1 MERLAVRV
9 WPGITGLPAE
19 RRVIA
24 ALDVLGAG
32 YYAILSLLGLAWLLA
47 VSDWGVFRSYS
58 LLFLVLLLLAMLFN
72 RFRYFAFTE
81 LSYGRT
87 SSVLS
92 SMDGV
97 AGWTAALL
105 LGPVGL
111 WVGVI
116 NVVVRFIMD
125 LPGNLQASSRWELL
139 RVELSNLAENT
150 LARLGALAF
159 YRALG
164 GAIPFPSIEVHT
176 VVVALLATAGMI
188 LLQQVIAVPFYV
200 LLAAVVEVIDREVT
214 TFRFLRFVVG
224 KGIMLAV
231 AAPFAVLAAGLYR
244 DYGLWMMLFF
254 FGGLVMVSYL
264 ANRSSRSALH
274 IQLQSRMMEGLES
287 LSRALLLAPPDRD
300 RILHA
305 IREHITQ
312 GRLHLPGRLEIC
324 LFPGEIIL
332 HEPVMWPALPE
343 DAWNWLRDHPGAHHF
358 GPAMP
363 LPWNEVETDRST
375 ALVSINDYDS
385 GEMVGGIYHSV
396 SARGLIDRQLY
407 LIYLPVLNT
416 LADQISLALRR
427 VKGYQ
432 QLLQHRR
439 VEEELRLAGD
449 IQGSFLPDHFPE
461 LPGWTLSAM
470 LVSAR
475 DTSGDFFDF
484 FTLPDGRVGI
494 VLADVAD
501 KGIGAAL
508 YMALSRA
515 YLRSLALE
523 KDPYP
528 PATLAALNR
537 RILQDTSSDLFV
549 TLVYG
554 MISPG
559 NGRFIYC
566 NGGHPPPLVVRS
578 NPSQP
583 IELLARTGMAVGV
596 TENTEWE
603 EGSIELSPGDYI
615 LMYSDGITEAQSDAG
630 EFFGLERLISGVE
643 AMRGRPPAEVREYLI
658 QRVQDFSGD
667 VQEDDI
673 ALLVL
678 CKTG

>member
-1 MERLAVRV
+1 
-9 WPGITGLPAE
+9 
-19 RRVIA
+19 
-24 ALDVLGAG
+24 
-32 YYAILSLLGLAWLLA
+32 
-47 VSDWGVFRSYS
+47 
-58 LLFLVLLLLAMLFN
+58 
-72 RFRYFAFTE
+72 
-81 LSYGRT
+81 
-87 SSVLS
+87 
-92 SMDGV
+92 
-97 AGWTAALL
+97 
-105 LGPVGL
+105 
-111 WVGVI
+111 
-116 NVVVRFIMD
+116 
-125 LPGNLQASSRWELL
+125 
-139 RVELSNLAENT
+139 
-150 LARLGALAF
+150 
-159 YRALG
+159 
-164 GAIPFPSIEVHT
+164 
-176 VVVALLATAGMI
+176 
-188 LLQQVIAVPFYV
+188 
-200 LLAAVVEVIDREVT
+200 
-214 TFRFLRFVVG
+214 
-224 KGIMLAV
+224 
-231 AAPFAVLAAGLYR
+231 
-244 DYGLWMMLFF
+244 
-254 FGGLVMVSYL
+254 
-264 ANRSSRSALH
+264 
-274 IQLQSRMMEGLES
+274 
-287 LSRALLLAPPDRD
+287 
-300 RILHA
+300 
-305 IREHITQ
+305 
-312 GRLHLPGRLEIC
+312 
-324 LFPGEIIL
+324 
-332 HEPVMWPALPE
+332 
-343 DAWNWLRDHPGAHHF
+343 
-358 GPAMP
+358 
-363 LPWNEVETDRST
+363 
-375 ALVSINDYDS
+375 
-385 GEMVGGIYHSV
+385 
-396 SARGLIDRQLY
+396 
-407 LIYLPVLNT
+407 
-416 LADQISLALRR
+416 
-427 VKGYQ
+427 
-432 QLLQHRR
+432 
-439 VEEELRLAGD
+439 
-449 IQGSFLPDHFPE
+449 
-461 LPGWTLSAM
+461 M

-643 AMRGRPPAEVREYLI
+643 AMRGWPPAEVREYLI